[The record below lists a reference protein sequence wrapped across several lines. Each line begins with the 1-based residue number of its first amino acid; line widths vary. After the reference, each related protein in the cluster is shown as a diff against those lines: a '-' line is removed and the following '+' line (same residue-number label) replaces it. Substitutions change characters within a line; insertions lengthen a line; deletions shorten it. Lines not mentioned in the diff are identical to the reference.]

1 MTESEDALR
10 AALEAAGL
18 SLQAIPEEQRAMFT
32 SLSDDEVSRLIT
44 LCAGQT
50 GAGGGTGGTGSDPV
64 PPGSSD
70 PAGSAIPAGSAVP
83 AGSAPPAEP
92 AGAAVPSDAPVSSG
106 KDEPDTLDRRGG
118 G

>member
-44 LCAGQT
+44 LRASQT

-64 PPGSSD
+64 PPGSS
-70 PAGSAIPAGSAVP
+70 
-83 AGSAPPAEP
+83 
-92 AGAAVPSDAPVSSG
+92 G
-106 KDEPDTLDRRGG
+106 KDETGIEEGSSGRDELDTDDRRGRG
-118 G
+118 

>member
-44 LCAGQT
+44 LCAGQA

-64 PPGSSD
+64 PPGSS
-70 PAGSAIPAGSAVP
+70 GSSG
-83 AGSAPPAEP
+83 
-92 AGAAVPSDAPVSSG
+92 SSG
-106 KDEPDTLDRRGG
+106 KDETGSEESSSGRDEPNTDGRRRSG
-118 G
+118 